1 MKHRSMRIHL
11 IVSVIIIAIAA
22 GLNRHFDERL
32 TTANSERAAL
42 SAKAAEFGISA
53 ETNRPTRHAVRPGIE
68 HAVDA
73 HQLARD
79 YIGLMRKTRN
89 GETPDETTKAAFG
102 KIQARFP
109 DLNATEWKIILTAL
123 LDTEDIDK
131 EERLQISRYWL
142 RQYLAK
148 SNPHAALQFV
158 KEHAAAF
165 NDMEGVEAV
174 VSDALRELAKND
186 PLAAV
191 EWMKKNDAELP
202 VGIKLKFQ
210 HAVIDTVASKDPELA
225 FSLISELKFDDG
237 YNQTAMQKIV
247 TTAKSDDERNTTLA
261 ALRKYR
267 DANKNDKQ
275 LSSAAERMV
284 GYFSWGFKETGI
296 KGAKAWIAGSNLTEK
311 ELGAFCDELS
321 RNYDGTEHAE
331 WIEWMGETLP
341 PDLGTSPIMD
351 LISRW
356 TDRDYEA
363 AGKWLTSAPEGPAK
377 IAAIR
382 GYAWHTFKHDPET
395 AMQWIM
401 TLPPGRDRD
410 NTLKTIHLNWPK
422 DDQEGAAAFAK
433 ENGIEK

>member
-1 MKHRSMRIHL
+1 MRIHL

-32 TTANSERAAL
+32 TAARSERVAL
-42 SAKAAEFGISA
+42 SSKAAESGIST
-53 ETNRPTRHAVRPGIE
+53 ETNRPTRHAARPKID

-79 YIGLMRKTRN
+79 CIDLMRKTRN
-89 GETPDETTKAAFG
+89 GETPDEATKAAFG
-102 KIQARFP
+102 KIEATFP
-109 DLNATEWKIILTAL
+109 HLNATEWKIILTAL
-123 LDTEDIDK
+123 LDAEDIDK
-131 EERLQISRYWL
+131 EKRLLISRYWL
-142 RQYLAK
+142 RQYLAE

-158 KEHAAAF
+158 KEHAASF
-165 NDMEGVEAV
+165 NDEEGVEGV
-174 VSDALRELAKND
+174 VVDALRNLAKND

-202 VGIKLKFQ
+202 VATKLQ
-210 HAVIDTVASKDPELA
+210 SQVAVIHTVAIKDPELA
-225 FSLISELKFDDG
+225 FSLISELKLD
-237 YNQTAMQKIV
+237 YNFTHKAMQTIV
-247 TTAKSDDERNTTLA
+247 TAAKSNDERNTTLA

-267 DANKNDKQ
+267 DTNKKDKK
-275 LSSAAERMV
+275 LSSETERMV

-296 KGAKAWIAGSNLTEK
+296 KGAKAWIANSNLTEK

-331 WIEWMGETLP
+331 WIEWMGEALD

-351 LISRW
+351 MISRW
-356 TDRDYEA
+356 TDRDYES
-363 AGKWLTSAPEGPAK
+363 AGKWLASAPEGPAK

-395 AMQWIM
+395 AMKWIY

-410 NTLKTIHLNWPK
+410 ETLKTIHMNWSK
-422 DDQEGAAAFAK
+422 DDPTGKEAFK
-433 ENGIEK
+433 MEHRIK